1 MSKNRSGTGKIAV
14 VGAGL
19 SGAIIGRELA
29 EAGHEIEIFDARS
42 HIAGNCH
49 TERDKETGVM
59 VHVYGPHIFHTDD
72 REVWEHV
79 NRFQAFMPYKNRV
92 KTTSKGQV
100 YSLPINLHTINQF
113 FGKAFRP
120 DEARAFIEDLA
131 DKTIE
136 DPKTFEDQALRFIGK
151 DLYDA
156 FFKGYTQK
164 QWGCSPTELPA
175 SILKRLP
182 VRFNYDDNYFFH
194 RYQGMPENGYTD
206 MVGRIL
212 DHANITVHL
221 ETRVHRSRGKDFTH
235 MFYSGP
241 LDGYFDYEYGRLGYR
256 TLDFERFTYEGDY
269 QGCAVMNYGD
279 VSMPYTRVTEHK
291 HFSPWEDHAGSVCYR
306 EFSRACGPQDIPYYP
321 IRLTEDKEQLA
332 QYVARAARE
341 TSVTFVGRLGTYRYL
356 DMDVTI
362 REALDTAR
370 FYLSRNAGNAPMP
383 AFLHP
388 PV

>member
-1 MSKNRSGTGKIAV
+1 MSKNRAGTGKIAV

-19 SGAIIGRELA
+19 SGAVIGRELA

-206 MVGRIL
+206 MIGRIL

-221 ETRVHRSRGKDFTH
+221 ETRVHRSRSKDFTH

-321 IRLTEDKEQLA
+321 IRLIEDKEQLA

-370 FYLSRNAGNAPMP
+370 LYLSRNAGNAPMP